1 MGNNPPETGQVI
13 PKNKAFGC
21 RSSFPPSPFE
31 NAAAA
36 AGREISFLKVR
47 ILQSDS
53 PDNLEFVFPS
63 PDHKSRIKKS
73 GLSAVFSLLGILFP
87 SQQGEFDAFC
97 AKKIPIINEGCA
109 ASPSGA
115 ALPQCFPWD
124 IL

>member
-13 PKNKAFGC
+13 PKNGAFGC

-36 AGREISFLKVR
+36 GREMRFLKAR
-47 ILQSDS
+47 ILQLDS
-53 PDNLEFVFPS
+53 PDNLELVNFI
-63 PDHKSRIKKS
+63 PDHKSGIKKS
-73 GLSAVFSLLGILFP
+73 GLSALFSLLGILFP

-97 AKKIPIINEGCA
+97 AKIIPIINEGCA